1 MRAQCTAAAGTY
13 IRGLLLLLITLM
25 ASVGKTPL
33 DFNAADW
40 HLILN
45 GLWASGVPVLI
56 RLLNPKDQGYSLTS
70 KKE

>member
-1 MRAQCTAAAGTY
+1 MKVQITAAAGTY
-13 IRGLLLLLITLM
+13 VRGLLLLLITLM

-33 DFNAADW
+33 EFNAADW

-45 GLWASGVPVLI
+45 GLWASGVPVI
-56 RLLNPKDQGYSLTS
+56 MRALNPKDQNYGISQ

>member
-1 MRAQCTAAAGTY
+1 MKAQCTAMAGTY
-13 IRGLLLLLITLM
+13 LRGLLLLLITLM

-45 GLWASGVPVLI
+45 GLWASGVPVLM
-56 RLLNPKDQGYSLTS
+56 RALNPKDANYGIS
-70 KKE
+70 KNK

>member
-1 MRAQCTAAAGTY
+1 MKAQCTAMAGTY
-13 IRGLLLLLITLM
+13 LRGLLLLLITLM

-33 DFNAADW
+33 EFNAADW

>member
-1 MRAQCTAAAGTY
+1 MKAQCTAMAGTY
-13 IRGLLLLLITLM
+13 LRGLLLLLITLM

-56 RLLNPKDQGYSLTS
+56 RLLNPRDQGYSLTT

>member
-1 MRAQCTAAAGTY
+1 MKQQCVAMAGTY
-13 IRGLLLLLITLM
+13 LRGLLLLLITLM

-33 DFNAADW
+33 EFNAGDW

-45 GLWASGVPVLI
+45 GLWASGVPVLM
-56 RLLNPKDQGYSLTS
+56 RLLNPKDHAYGISQ